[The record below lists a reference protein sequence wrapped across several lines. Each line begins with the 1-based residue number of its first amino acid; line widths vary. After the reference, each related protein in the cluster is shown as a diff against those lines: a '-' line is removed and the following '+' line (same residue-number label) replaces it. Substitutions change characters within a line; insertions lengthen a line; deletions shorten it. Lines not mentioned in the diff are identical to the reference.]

1 MAAIPITRGAAALAV
16 VLSCHCAQALAADRA
31 AFDDALA
38 RGYQNLAELERRQG
52 DHRDAETYMARAEA
66 ARRGQ
71 PPAPE
76 AVAKRAPFLDAGYV
90 AALDSAHQRL
100 VGALGAGAR
109 DKAATAAARAQSS
122 YDCWLEQASEDLQ
135 DDHIAACREA
145 YMSAMAA
152 VDDALAAPPPAPP
165 EPVAAA
171 DGDGDGVPDA
181 ADDCPGTAA
190 GTPVDAS
197 GCPRMPRLE
206 GVHFAFDKA
215 TLTTAAEDIL
225 DEVVQTVRDNP
236 HVRLELVGHTDSIGD
251 AEYNRRLSRRRADA
265 ARDYLAAA
273 GIDGAR
279 LSTAGRGESE
289 PIADNASTAGRRENR
304 RVEITARPAR

>member
-1 MAAIPITRGAAALAV
+1 MAAIPIQRGAAALAV
-16 VLSCHCAQALAADRA
+16 VLSCHCAPALAADA
-31 AFDDALA
+31 ATFDTVLA
-38 RGYQNLAELERRQG
+38 RDYQNLAELERRQG
-52 DHRDAETYMARAEA
+52 DQRDAETYMARAEA

-100 VGALGAGAR
+100 VAALGEGAR
-109 DKAATAAARAQSS
+109 EKAATAAARAQSS
-122 YDCWLEQASEDLQ
+122 FDCWLEQASEDLQ

-145 YMSAMAA
+145 YMSAMSA

-165 EPVAAA
+165 QPVAAA
-171 DGDGDGVPDA
+171 DADGDGVPDA

-215 TLTTAAEDIL
+215 TLTAAAEDIL
-225 DEVVQTVRDNP
+225 DEVVQTVHDNP
-236 HVRLELVGHTDSIGD
+236 HIRVELVGHTDSVGSAD
-251 AEYNRRLSRRRADA
+251 YNQRLSQRRADS
-265 ARDYLAAA
+265 ARDYLVGR
-273 GIDGAR
+273 GIDADR
-279 LSTAGRGESE
+279 LTTDGRGESE
-289 PIADNASTAGRRENR
+289 PIADNATEAGRRENR
-304 RVEITARPAR
+304 RVEITARPMH